1 MDRVTKIGALVAGV
15 GLALA
20 GLGLLAG
27 PVAGATTT
35 DTDTTPSSSVA
46 PSSSSSAASSTSSSS
61 SSVPPS
67 SSSSSPP
74 TSTPTSSSSS
84 TPTTSSSTTSTTEA
98 PTTTSSTPD
107 QPAATIK
114 VSTQA
119 SCANATPYLNW
130 NVTSGGA
137 PFDAILLHVLDDNG
151 TEVLRLHE
159 PSGSVLWPGWT
170 RVDNRMTLTNPAVA
184 VLHVYADITFGSAAV
199 LNRSQL
205 LSGGVVSTGSVSVA
219 FPVADTACVGEAPT
233 PPTVEP
239 VSVAPVADVAAAPAA
254 APTALPSQLPVTGFP
269 AGAVAVAGVVLVLAG
284 IVLVARARAGA
295 VSG

>member
-1 MDRVTKIGALVAGV
+1 MDRVTKIGAVVAGV

-20 GLGLLAG
+20 GLGLLAV
-27 PVAGATTT
+27 PVAGVTTIAT
-35 DTDTTPSSSVA
+35 DATPTSSVA
-46 PSSSSSAASSTSSSS
+46 PSSSSSAASSSSST
-61 SSVPPS
+61 PS
-67 SSSSSPP
+67 SSSPS

-84 TPTTSSSTTSTTEA
+84 TPSTSASTTSTTEA

-107 QPAATIK
+107 QPAAAIK

-151 TEVLRLHE
+151 IEVLRLHA

-184 VLHVYADITFGSAAV
+184 VLHIYADVTFGSAAV
-199 LNRSQL
+199 LNRSEL

-219 FPVADTACVGEAPT
+219 FPVADTACVGVAPT
-233 PPTVEP
+233 QPTVEP
-239 VSVAPVADVAAAPAA
+239 VRVAPVADVAAAPAA
-254 APTALPSQLPVTGFP
+254 VPTALPSQLPVTGFP